1 MRYAFR
7 ISVVL
12 LLIVSAA
19 VYWLFYDNRMPTSG
33 AFPLDI
39 AALRAE
45 AAKFPGKRPI
55 RIEVETLSHTAE
67 PRIALIAGTS
77 WSNMDMIR
85 VSYRV
90 IAPDQTT
97 IIDTANDPETAKA
110 TGADTVDPT
119 AYRHILAALRSAT
132 RIVVTHEHSD
142 HIGGLMTSPDLKSIL
157 PKALLTPEQFA
168 HSDRTRPL
176 SWPASVRATYKPVNY
191 SGIKAIAPGI
201 VLIRAPGHTPG
212 AQMIYVARADGQEY
226 IFMGDTASSADNVR
240 LQSIR
245 SRLVTDFMTHDDRNA
260 VMLQTQALGRLQRE
274 VPTLA
279 LVPGHDA
286 ETINAF
292 VKRGLLTAGF
302 TP

>member
-1 MRYAFR
+1 MRWVVR
-7 ISVVL
+7 IALAL
-12 LLIVSAA
+12 LLIGSAA

-45 AAKFPGKRPI
+45 AAKIPGEKPV

-110 TGADTVDPT
+110 TGADTVDPA
-119 AYRHILAALRSAT
+119 AYRRILTAMRSAT

-142 HIGGLMTSPDLKSIL
+142 HIGGLMTSPDLQTIL

-168 HSDRTRPL
+168 QSDRTRPL
-176 SWPASVRATYKPVNY
+176 SWPARVRATYKPFNY
-191 SGIKAIAPGI
+191 CGIKAIAPGI

-212 AQMIYVARADGQEY
+212 AQMIYVQRADGQEY

-240 LQSIR
+240 LQRIR
-245 SRLVTDFMTHDDRNA
+245 SRLVTDFMTYDDRHA
-260 VMLQTQALGRLQRE
+260 VMLQTQALGRLQRA
-274 VPTLA
+274 VPKLA

-286 ETINAF
+286 EAINGF